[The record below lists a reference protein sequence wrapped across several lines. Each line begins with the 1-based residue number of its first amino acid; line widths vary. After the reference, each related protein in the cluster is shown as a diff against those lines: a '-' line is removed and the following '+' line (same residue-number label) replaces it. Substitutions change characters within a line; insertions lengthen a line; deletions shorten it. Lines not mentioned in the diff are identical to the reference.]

1 MKYMKFFKEKLN
13 KKIFIGICISLFV
26 IVLGLFVY
34 TGRAYGSQ
42 AMNAMYLSAEFK
54 GEYKIADGDW
64 QPYVKGKHI
73 PADKGDVT
81 LKGCFQLFFPTTG
94 EVLGKAPEG
103 TILAFYFNH
112 IGGEVSEGTDEFRP
126 FDAESN
132 LIGEDLCGKL
142 YIGYVCKGADE
153 ITIRLKNP
161 HKFGNPRA
169 VDDFLD
175 NLSTYGG
182 TDFERDTLNRGSTHR
197 ILGIALVLFAFML
210 LGTAIFSMLIH
221 IKGSSNLWLVGF
233 GVFCAGIYF
242 LFKAH
247 GVMFFSEIIKFNTRM
262 VVGSMMLYMLAI
274 TAVTVGWLQETA
286 KKAGNFLTFF
296 TLLSDMTLMMIPVF
310 SDIKFYDILPA
321 WALVQG
327 VTCVVTIV
335 LFALGIAKRTKNEK
349 IICSFSV
356 LPMISFIF
364 DVMGT
369 RLGLWQG
376 GLVSEIVF
384 IAIFALSLV
393 VLLKVVP
400 QNLNAAIRARE
411 LEAEKMILNA
421 KLAES
426 RIATMI
432 SQIQPH
438 FIYNTLGTIEQ
449 LCITEPK
456 EASKLVRNFSLYLRG
471 NFSELDNVK
480 PIRFSEEMNHVK
492 HYTDIEQVRFPDMT
506 IQYDLRSVE
515 FLLPALSVQ
524 PLVENAIKHGLM
536 GLEEGGIV
544 TISAY
549 ETNEYYV
556 VEVTDDG
563 VGFDMNAG
571 YDETK
576 HVGIKNIRGRIEAMC
591 GGTLTIESEI
601 GKGTK
606 ATIRIP
612 REAAENDS
620 DNG

>member
-1 MKYMKFFKEKLN
+1 MKSIMKKLN
-13 KKIFIGICISLFV
+13 KKIFNCICISLFAV
-26 IVLGLFVY
+26 VLCFFVY
-34 TGRAYGSQ
+34 TGRDYGNQ
-42 AMNAMYLSAEFK
+42 AMNALYLSAEFQ
-54 GEYKIADGDW
+54 GEYKVADGDW
-64 QPYVKGKHI
+64 QPYIKGEHI

-81 LKGCFQLFFPTTG
+81 LKGNFQLFVPTTG
-94 EVLGKAPEG
+94 EIVGNAQEG
-103 TILAFYFNH
+103 TVLAFYFNH
-112 IGGEVSEGTDEFRP
+112 IGGEVSEGGEEFRP

-132 LIGEDLCGKL
+132 LIGEDLCGKM
-142 YIGYVCKGADE
+142 YIGYRCKGAEE
-153 ITIRLKNP
+153 ITIKLKNP
-161 HKFGNPRA
+161 HKFGNPGA
-169 VDDFLD
+169 VDDFL
-175 NLSTYGG
+175 NKLSTYGG
-182 TDFERDTLNRGSTHR
+182 TDFERDTLNRGSLHR
-197 ILGIALVLFAFML
+197 ILGIALILFAFMI
-210 LGTAIFSMLIH
+210 LGTAIFSLLIH
-221 IKGSSNLWLVGF
+221 IKGSKNLWFVGL

-262 VVGSMMLYMLAI
+262 LVGSMMLYMLAI
-274 TAVTVGWLQETA
+274 IAVISDWLRGKTKIVGISLTVFA
-286 KKAGNFLTFF
+286 
-296 TLLSDMTLMMIPVF
+296 LLSNMALMMAPVF
-310 SDIKFYDILPA
+310 SDVKFYDTLPVWVA
-321 WALVQG
+321 VQS
-327 VTCVVTIV
+327 VICIV
-335 LFALGIAKRTKNEK
+335 MIGLLAFRFVKGDKNEK
-349 IICSFSV
+349 ILSSFAM
-356 LPMISFIF
+356 LPMLSFILDSF
-364 DVMGT
+364 GT
-369 RLGLWQG
+369 GFGLWQG
-376 GLVSEIVF
+376 GLVSEATFILIFVF
-384 IAIFALSLV
+384 SLI

-411 LEAEKMILNA
+411 LEAEKMILKA
-421 KLAES
+421 KLTES

-471 NFSELDNVK
+471 NFGELDNAK
-480 PIRFSEEMNHVK
+480 PITFSQEMNHVK

-549 ETNEYYV
+549 ETEKYYV

-591 GGTLTIESEI
+591 GGTLNIESEI

-612 REAAENDS
+612 KEEQDYDS
-620 DNG
+620 NNG

>member
-1 MKYMKFFKEKLN
+1 MKSIKGKRN
-13 KKIFIGICISLFV
+13 KKIFIGIYISLLAV
-26 IVLGLFVY
+26 VLCFFVY
-34 TGRAYGSQ
+34 TGRNYGSQ
-42 AMNAMYLSAEFK
+42 AMNALYLSAEFQ
-54 GEYKIADGDW
+54 GEYKVANGDW
-64 QPYVKGKHI
+64 KPYVKGEHI

-81 LKGCFQLFFPTTG
+81 LKGYFQLYVPTTG
-94 EVLGKAPEG
+94 EVVGKASEG

-112 IGGEVSEGTDEFRP
+112 IGGEVSEGGEEFRP
-126 FDAESN
+126 FDAEYDR
-132 LIGEDLCGKL
+132 IGEDLCGKM
-142 YIGYVCKGADE
+142 YIGYECKGADE
-153 ITIRLKNP
+153 ITIKLKNP
-161 HKFGNPRA
+161 HKFGNAGA
-169 VDDFLD
+169 VDDFLN

-182 TDFERDTLNRGSTHR
+182 TDFERDTLNRGSAHR
-197 ILGIALVLFAFML
+197 ILGIALILFAFML
-210 LGTAIFSMLIH
+210 LGTAIFSFLIH
-221 IKGSSNLWLVGF
+221 IKGSKNLWLVGF

-242 LFKAH
+242 LFKGH

-262 VVGSMMLYMLAI
+262 VIGSMMLYMIAI
-274 TAVTVGWLQETA
+274 TAVIACWLQDGA
-286 KKAGNFLTFF
+286 KKVASSLTVFA
-296 TLLSDMTLMMIPVF
+296 LLSNMTLMMAPVF
-310 SDIKFYDILPA
+310 SDIKFYDTLPV
-321 WALVQG
+321 WVVVQS
-327 VTCVVTIV
+327 VICIV
-335 LFALGIAKRTKNEK
+335 MMVLLAFRFAKGNKNEK
-349 IICSFSV
+349 TLSSFGA
-356 LPMISFIF
+356 LPMISFVF
-364 DVMGT
+364 DVAGT
-369 RLGLWQG
+369 GLGLWQG
-376 GLVSEIVF
+376 GLISEVVF
-384 IAIFALSLV
+384 IFVFVASLI

-421 KLAES
+421 KLTES

-449 LCITEPK
+449 LCTTEPT

-471 NFSELDNVK
+471 NFSELDNAK
-480 PIRFSEEMNHVK
+480 PIRFSQEMNHVK

-549 ETNEYYV
+549 ETKTSYV
-556 VEVTDDG
+556 VEVMDDG

-571 YDETK
+571 YDESK

-591 GGTLTIESEI
+591 GGTLTIESKI
-601 GKGTK
+601 GSGTK

-612 REAAENDS
+612 REATENDS
-620 DNG
+620 DHG

>member
-1 MKYMKFFKEKLN
+1 MKSNKENLKN
-13 KKIFIGICISLFV
+13 KIFIGICISLLA
-26 IVLGLFVY
+26 IVLCLFIY
-34 TGRAYGSQ
+34 TGRDYGSQ
-42 AMNAMYLSAEFK
+42 AMNALYLSAEFQ
-54 GEYKIADGDW
+54 GEYKVADGDW
-64 QPYVKGKHI
+64 QPYVKGEHI

-81 LKGCFQLFFPTTG
+81 LKGHFQLFVPTTG
-94 EVLGKAPEG
+94 EIVQNAQEG

-112 IGGEVSEGTDEFRP
+112 IGGEISEDGEAFRP
-126 FDAESN
+126 FDAELDTAS
-132 LIGEDLCGKL
+132 EDMCGKM
-142 YIGYVCKGADE
+142 YIGYECKGGEE
-153 ITIRLKNP
+153 ITIKLRNP
-161 HKFGNPRA
+161 HKFGNPGA
-169 VDDFLD
+169 VDDFLN

-182 TDFERDTLNRGSTHR
+182 TIFERDMLNRGSGQR
-197 ILGIALVLFAFML
+197 ILGIALILFAFMI

-221 IKGSSNLWLVGF
+221 IKESKNLWLVGF
-233 GVFCAGIYF
+233 SVFSAGIYF

-262 VVGSMMLYMLAI
+262 MIGSMMLYMLTI
-274 TAVTVGWLQETA
+274 TAVITGWLGGTV
-286 KKAGNFLTFF
+286 KKVSRILTVFALF
-296 TLLSDMTLMMIPVF
+296 TNLALMMVPVF
-310 SDIKFYDILPA
+310 SNVKFYDTLPV
-321 WALVQG
+321 WAVIQSVICIMIIGL
-327 VTCVVTIV
+327 
-335 LFALGIAKRTKNEK
+335 LSLRLAKGDKNEK
-349 IICSFSV
+349 IISFFAI

-364 DVMGT
+364 DVVGT
-369 RLGLWQG
+369 GLSLWQG
-376 GLVSEIVF
+376 GVISEVVF
-384 IAIFALSLV
+384 ILIFVVSLIV
-393 VLLKVVP
+393 ILKIVP

-411 LEAEKMILNA
+411 LEAEKMNLNA
-421 KLAES
+421 KLTQS
-426 RIATMI
+426 RISTMI

-471 NFSELDNVK
+471 NFSELNNAR
-480 PIRFSEEMNHVK
+480 PITFSQEMNHVK
-492 HYTDIEQVRFPDMT
+492 YYTDIEQVRFPDMT

-549 ETNEYYV
+549 ETEKHYV

-591 GGTLTIESEI
+591 GGTLTIESKI
-601 GKGTK
+601 GSGTK
-606 ATIRIP
+606 ATIKIP
-612 REAAENDS
+612 KEATENDS
-620 DNG
+620 NNS

>member
-1 MKYMKFFKEKLN
+1 MKSIKGKLN
-13 KKIFIGICISLFV
+13 QKIFIGICIFLLV
-26 IVLGLFVY
+26 TVLSFFIY
-34 TGRAYGSQ
+34 TGRDYGSQ
-42 AMNAMYLSAEFK
+42 AMNALYLSAEFQ
-54 GEYKIADGDW
+54 GEYKVAEGEW

-81 LKGCFQLFFPTTG
+81 LKGNFQLFVPTTG
-94 EVLGKAPEG
+94 EIVGNAPEG
-103 TILAFYFNH
+103 VILAFYFNH
-112 IGGEVSEGTDEFRP
+112 IGGEVSENGEKFRP

-132 LIGEDLCGKL
+132 LIGEDLCGKM
-142 YIGYVCKGADE
+142 YIGYECKGSDK
-153 ITIRLKNP
+153 IIIKLKNP
-161 HKFGNPRA
+161 HEFGNSGA
-169 VDDFLD
+169 VDDFLN

-182 TDFERDTLNRGSTHR
+182 TDFERDTLNRGSAHR
-197 ILGIALVLFAFML
+197 ILGIALVLFAFMI

-221 IKGSSNLWLVGF
+221 IKGSKNLWLVGF

-262 VVGSMMLYMLAI
+262 LIVSMMLYMLAI
-274 TAVTVGWLQETA
+274 TAVTVVWLQGKLKTV
-286 KKAGNFLTFF
+286 GICLTVFD
-296 TLLSDMTLMMIPVF
+296 LLANMALMMIPVF
-310 SDIKFYDILPA
+310 SDIKFYDTLPVWSAMQSVICIIMTVLLILRF
-321 WALVQG
+321 V
-327 VTCVVTIV
+327 
-335 LFALGIAKRTKNEK
+335 KSDKNEK
-349 IICSFSV
+349 IFCTFV
-356 LPMISFIF
+356 MLPMISFVS
-364 DVMGT
+364 DVAGT
-369 RLGLWQG
+369 WLGLWQG
-376 GLVSEIVF
+376 GLVSEVIFILIF
-384 IAIFALSLV
+384 IASLI

-411 LEAEKMILNA
+411 LEAEKMILSA
-421 KLAES
+421 KLTES
-426 RIATMI
+426 RISTMI

-456 EASKLVRNFSLYLRG
+456 DASKLVRNFSLYLRG

-480 PIRFSEEMNHVK
+480 PIRFSQEMNHVK
-492 HYTDIEQVRFPDMT
+492 HYTDIEQVRFPDIT

-536 GLEEGGIV
+536 GLEKGGIV

-549 ETNEYYV
+549 ETEEHYV

-612 REAAENDS
+612 REA
-620 DNG
+620 

>member
-1 MKYMKFFKEKLN
+1 MIFLKENLGT
-13 KKIFIGICISLFV
+13 KILIAVCVSLLAV
-26 IVLGLFVY
+26 VLCFFVY
-34 TGRAYGSQ
+34 TGRDYGSQ
-42 AMNAMYLSAEFK
+42 AMNALYLSAEFQ
-54 GEYKIADGDW
+54 GAYQVADGDW
-64 QPYVKGKHI
+64 HPYVKGEHI
-73 PADKGDVT
+73 PANQGDVT
-81 LKGCFQLFFPTTG
+81 LKGHFQVFVPTTG
-94 EVLGKAPEG
+94 EIVGKAGEG
-103 TILAFYFNH
+103 TVLAFYFNH
-112 IGGEVSEGTDEFRP
+112 IGGEISEGEEAFRP
-126 FDAESN
+126 FDAEN
-132 LIGEDLCGKL
+132 DLIGEDLCGKM
-142 YIGYVCKGADE
+142 YIGYECKGADE
-153 ITIRLKNP
+153 ITIKLKNP
-161 HKFGNPRA
+161 HKFGNPGA
-169 VDDFLD
+169 VDDFLN

-182 TDFERDTLNRGSTHR
+182 TVFERDTLNRGSAHR
-197 ILGIALVLFAFML
+197 ILGIALILFAFMA
-210 LGTAIFSMLIH
+210 LGTAIFSALIH
-221 IKGSSNLWLVGF
+221 IKGSKNLCLAGL

-262 VVGSMMLYMLAI
+262 ATGSMMLYMLAI
-274 TAVTVGWLQETA
+274 TAVIAAWLRDRAKAVGNSLA
-286 KKAGNFLTFF
+286 VFG
-296 TLLSDMTLMMIPVF
+296 LLAVLAFMMAPGF
-310 SDIKFYDILPA
+310 SDVKFYDTLPV
-321 WALVQG
+321 WVTVQG
-327 VTCVVTIV
+327 AICLAMIV
-335 LFALGIAKRTKNEK
+335 LLALRFAKGDTSEK
-349 IICSFSV
+349 ILAAV
-356 LPMISFIF
+356 GALPMASFLF
-364 DVMGT
+364 DVTGIG
-369 RLGLWQG
+369 LGLWHG
-376 GLVSEIVF
+376 GLVSEVTF
-384 IAIFALSLV
+384 ILIFAFSLIA
-393 VLLKVVP
+393 LLKVVP
-400 QNLNAAIRARE
+400 QNLNAAVRARE

-421 KLAES
+421 KLTES

-449 LCITEPK
+449 LCITDPK

-471 NFSELDNVK
+471 NFGELDNAK
-480 PIRFSEEMNHVK
+480 PITFSQEMNHVK

-549 ETNEYYV
+549 ETKSFYV

-612 REAAENDS
+612 KEVAENDS
-620 DNG
+620 NNG

>member
-1 MKYMKFFKEKLN
+1 MKSNKEKLKN
-13 KKIFIGICISLFV
+13 RIFISLCISLLA
-26 IVLGLFVY
+26 IVLCTFVY
-34 TGRAYGSQ
+34 TGRQYGSQ
-42 AMNAMYLSAEFK
+42 AMNAMYLSAEFQ
-54 GEYKIADGDW
+54 GEYKVADGDW
-64 QPYVKGKHI
+64 QPYVKGQHI
-73 PADKGDVT
+73 PANKGDVT
-81 LKGCFQLFFPTTG
+81 LKGQFQLFVPTTG
-94 EVLGKAPEG
+94 EIVGNAQEG
-103 TILAFYFNH
+103 TVLAFYFNH
-112 IGGEVSEGTDEFRP
+112 IGGEVSEGGEEIRP

-132 LIGEDLCGKL
+132 LIGEDLCGKM

-153 ITIRLKNP
+153 ITIKLKNP
-161 HKFGNPRA
+161 HKFGNLGA
-169 VDDFLD
+169 VDDFLN

-182 TDFERDTLNRGSTHR
+182 TDFERDTLNRGSANR
-197 ILGIALVLFAFML
+197 ILGIALILFAFMI

-221 IKGSSNLWLVGF
+221 IKGSKNLWLVGF

-262 VVGSMMLYMLAI
+262 VTGSMMLYMFAI
-274 TAVTVGWLQETA
+274 TAVIAGWLRGGA
-286 KKAGNFLTFF
+286 KRVGSCLTVFA
-296 TLLSDMTLMMIPVF
+296 LLYNMAFMMAPVF
-310 SDIKFYDILPA
+310 SDVKFYDTLPV
-321 WALVQG
+321 WAAFQSVI
-327 VTCVVTIV
+327 CIV
-335 LFALGIAKRTKNEK
+335 MTVLLALRFAKGDKNAK
-349 IICSFSV
+349 IITFFAM

-364 DVMGT
+364 DVTGT
-369 RLGLWQG
+369 GLGLCQG
-376 GLVSEIVF
+376 AFVSEIVF
-384 IAIFALSLV
+384 IFVFVASLI

-421 KLAES
+421 KLTES

-456 EASKLVRNFSLYLRG
+456 AASKLVRNFSLYLRG
-471 NFSELDNVK
+471 NFSELDNAK
-480 PIRFSEEMNHVK
+480 PITFSQEMNHVK
-492 HYTDIEQVRFPDMT
+492 HYTDIEQMRFPDMT

-536 GLEEGGIV
+536 GLEKGGIV

-549 ETNEYYV
+549 ETEKYYI

-591 GGTLTIESEI
+591 GGTLTIESKI
-601 GKGTK
+601 GSGTK

-612 REAAENDS
+612 KEATENDS
-620 DNG
+620 DNS

>member
-1 MKYMKFFKEKLN
+1 MKSIKQNSK
-13 KKIFIGICISLFV
+13 KKIFIGICISLLAV
-26 IVLGLFVY
+26 VLCFFVY
-34 TGRAYGSQ
+34 TGRDYGNQ
-42 AMNAMYLSAEFK
+42 AMNALYLSAEFQ
-54 GEYKIADGDW
+54 GEYKVAEGSW
-64 QPYVKGKHI
+64 QPYVKGEHI

-81 LKGCFQLFFPTTG
+81 LKGHFRLFVPTTG
-94 EVLGKAPEG
+94 EIVGNAQEG
-103 TILAFYFNH
+103 TVLAFYFNH
-112 IGGEVSEGTDEFRP
+112 IGGEISEEGEEFRP

-132 LIGEDLCGKL
+132 LIGEELCGKM
-142 YIGYVCKGADE
+142 YIGYVCKGTDE
-153 ITIRLKNP
+153 ITIKLKNP
-161 HKFGNPRA
+161 HKFGNSGA
-169 VDDFLD
+169 VDDFLN

-182 TDFERDTLNRGSTHR
+182 TDFERDTLNRGSAHR
-197 ILGIALVLFAFML
+197 ILGIALILFAFML

-221 IKGSSNLWLVGF
+221 IKESSNLWFVGF

-262 VVGSMMLYMLAI
+262 IIGSIMLYMLSI
-274 TAVTVGWLQETA
+274 TAVIAGWIQGGTKKVGISLA
-286 KKAGNFLTFF
+286 VFALFSNLAF
-296 TLLSDMTLMMIPVF
+296 MMAPEF
-310 SDIKFYDILPA
+310 SDVKFYDTLPVWSA
-321 WALVQG
+321 VQS
-327 VTCVVTIV
+327 VICIVMIV
-335 LFALGIAKRTKNEK
+335 LLVLRFAKGDKNEK
-349 IICSFSV
+349 ILSTFGV
-356 LPMISFIF
+356 LLMISFIF
-364 DVMGT
+364 DVAGT
-369 RLGLWQG
+369 GLGLWQG
-376 GLVSEIVF
+376 GLISEATF
-384 IAIFALSLV
+384 ILIFVASLI

-421 KLAES
+421 KLTES
-426 RIATMI
+426 RISTMI

-456 EASKLVRNFSLYLRG
+456 AASKLVRNFSLYLRG
-471 NFSELDNVK
+471 NFSELDNKK
-480 PIRFSEEMNHVK
+480 PITFSQEMNHVK

-549 ETNEYYV
+549 ETEKYYV

-563 VGFDMNAG
+563 VGFDMSAG

-591 GGTLTIESEI
+591 DGTLTIESKI
-601 GKGTK
+601 GSGTK
-606 ATIRIP
+606 ATIKIP
-612 REAAENDS
+612 KEATENDS
-620 DNG
+620 NNS

>member
-1 MKYMKFFKEKLN
+1 MKYIKQNLK
-13 KKIFIGICISLFV
+13 KKIFIGICISLLA
-26 IVLGLFVY
+26 IVLCFFVY
-34 TGRAYGSQ
+34 TGRDYGSQ
-42 AMNAMYLSAEFK
+42 AMNALYLSAEFQ
-54 GEYKIADGDW
+54 GEYKVADGDW
-64 QPYVKGKHI
+64 QPYIKGEHI
-73 PADKGDVT
+73 PANKGDVT
-81 LKGCFQLFFPTTG
+81 LKGHFQLFVPTTG
-94 EVLGKAPEG
+94 EIVGNAEEG
-103 TILAFYFNH
+103 TVLAFYFNH
-112 IGGEVSEGTDEFRP
+112 IGGEVSAGGDDFRP
-126 FDAESN
+126 FDAEYA
-132 LIGEDLCGKL
+132 LIGEDLCGKM
-142 YIGYVCKGADE
+142 YIGYECKGADE
-153 ITIRLKNP
+153 ITIKLKNP
-161 HKFGNPRA
+161 HKFGNAGA
-169 VDDFLD
+169 VDDFLN

-182 TDFERDTLNRGSTHR
+182 TDFERDTLNRGSAHR
-197 ILGIALVLFAFML
+197 ILGIALILFAFML

-233 GVFCAGIYF
+233 GIFSAGIYF

-262 VVGSMMLYMLAI
+262 VAGSMMLYMLAI
-274 TAVTVGWLQETA
+274 TAIIAGWLQGGTEKVGISLA
-286 KKAGNFLTFF
+286 VLALF
-296 TLLSDMTLMMIPVF
+296 SISACMIAPTVT
-310 SDIKFYDILPA
+310 DIKFYDTLPV
-321 WALVQG
+321 WSVVQS
-327 VTCVVTIV
+327 VICIVMIV
-335 LFALGIAKRTKNEK
+335 LLALHFAKGDKNEK
-349 IICSFSV
+349 MLCAFGI
-356 LPMISFIF
+356 LPMLSFVLDSF
-364 DVMGT
+364 GT
-369 RLGLWQG
+369 GFGLWQG
-376 GLVSEIVF
+376 GLISEIVF
-384 IAIFALSLV
+384 ILIFAFSLV

-400 QNLNAAIRARE
+400 QNLNATIRARE

-421 KLAES
+421 KLTES

-480 PIRFSEEMNHVK
+480 PIRFSQEMNHVK

-549 ETNEYYV
+549 ETKESYV

-591 GGTLTIESEI
+591 GGSLTIESKI
-601 GKGTK
+601 GSGTK
-606 ATIRIP
+606 ATIKIP
-612 REAAENDS
+612 KEVAENDS
-620 DNG
+620 DHG

>member
-1 MKYMKFFKEKLN
+1 MKFLKEKSN
-13 KKIFIGICISLFV
+13 KKIFIGICISLLA
-26 IVLGLFVY
+26 IVLCTFVY
-34 TGRAYGSQ
+34 TGRDYGSQ
-42 AMNAMYLSAEFK
+42 AMNAMYLSAEFQ
-54 GEYKIADGDW
+54 GEYKVADGDW
-64 QPYVKGKHI
+64 QPYVKGEHI
-73 PADKGDVT
+73 PANKGDVT
-81 LKGCFQLFFPTTG
+81 LKGHFQLFVPTTG
-94 EVLGKAPEG
+94 EIVGNAQEG
-103 TILAFYFNH
+103 TVLAFYFNH
-112 IGGEVSEGTDEFRP
+112 IGGEVSEGGEEFRP
-126 FDAESN
+126 FDAEFD
-132 LIGEDLCGKL
+132 LIGEDLCGKM
-142 YIGYVCKGADE
+142 YIGYECKGTDE
-153 ITIRLKNP
+153 ITIKLKNP
-161 HKFGNPRA
+161 HKFGNPGA
-169 VDDFLD
+169 IDDFLN

-182 TDFERDTLNRGSTHR
+182 TNFERDTLNRGSAHR
-197 ILGIALVLFAFML
+197 ILGIALILFAFMI
-210 LGTAIFSMLIH
+210 LGTAIFSILIH
-221 IKGSSNLWLVGF
+221 SKDSKNLWLVGF

-262 VVGSMMLYMLAI
+262 MTGSMMLYMLAI
-274 TAVTVGWLQETA
+274 TAVIADWLQGKA
-286 KKAGNFLTFF
+286 KMVGRSLTVFALF
-296 TLLSDMTLMMIPVF
+296 SNLAFMMAPVF
-310 SDIKFYDILPA
+310 SNVKFYDTLPV
-321 WALVQG
+321 WAGVQSAICI
-327 VTCVVTIV
+327 VMIV
-335 LFALGIAKRTKNEK
+335 LLALRFAKGDKNGK
-349 IICSFSV
+349 IISFFAM
-356 LPMISFIF
+356 LPMLSFII
-364 DVMGT
+364 DVAGIGY
-369 RLGLWQG
+369 GLCQG
-376 GLVSEIVF
+376 ALISETTF
-384 IAIFALSLV
+384 ILIFVASLI

-400 QNLNAAIRARE
+400 QNLNAAIRARDLEVEKKILKAE
-411 LEAEKMILNA
+411 LT
-421 KLAES
+421 ES
-426 RIATMI
+426 RVATMI

-471 NFSELDNVK
+471 NFSELDNSK
-480 PIRFSEEMNHVK
+480 PIRFSQEMNHVK

-549 ETNEYYV
+549 ETKEYYV

-591 GGTLTIESEI
+591 GGTLTLESEI

-612 REAAENDS
+612 KEAKENDS
-620 DNG
+620 NNS

>member
-1 MKYMKFFKEKLN
+1 MKFLKEKSN
-13 KKIFIGICISLFV
+13 KKIFVGICI
-26 IVLGLFVY
+26 VLLAVVLCLFVY
-34 TGRAYGSQ
+34 TGRQYGSQ
-42 AMNAMYLSAEFK
+42 AMNAMYLSAEFQ
-54 GEYKIADGDW
+54 GEYKVADGDW

-73 PADKGDVT
+73 PANSGDVT
-81 LKGCFQLFFPTTG
+81 LKGHFQLFVPTTG
-94 EVLGKAPEG
+94 EVVGNASEG
-103 TILAFYFNH
+103 VILAFYFNH
-112 IGGEVSEGTDEFRP
+112 IGGEVSEDGENFRP
-126 FDAESN
+126 FDAEFD
-132 LIGEDLCGKL
+132 LIGEDLCGKM
-142 YIGYVCKGADE
+142 YIGYECKGTDE

-161 HKFGNPRA
+161 HKFGNPGA
-169 VDDFLD
+169 VDDFLN

-182 TDFERDTLNRGSTHR
+182 TDFERDTLNRGSADR
-197 ILGIALVLFAFML
+197 ILGIALILFAFMI
-210 LGTAIFSMLIH
+210 LGTAIISMLIH
-221 IKGSSNLWLVGF
+221 IKGSKNLWFVGF

-242 LFKAH
+242 LFNAH

-262 VVGSMMLYMLAI
+262 MTGSIMLYMLAI
-274 TAVTVGWLQETA
+274 TAVIAYWLKGKTKKVGISLTVFAL
-286 KKAGNFLTFF
+286 FSI
-296 TLLSDMTLMMIPVF
+296 LSCMIAPTV
-310 SDIKFYDILPA
+310 SSVKFYDTLPV
-321 WALVQG
+321 WALVQS
-327 VTCVVTIV
+327 VICIVMTILLV
-335 LFALGIAKRTKNEK
+335 LRIANGERKEKMISAFAM
-349 IICSFSV
+349 
-356 LPMISFIF
+356 LPMISFII
-364 DVMGT
+364 DVAGI
-369 RLGLWQG
+369 GFSLWQG
-376 GLVSEIVF
+376 GIVSEVIF
-384 IAIFALSLV
+384 ILIFVASV
-393 VLLKVVP
+393 IVLLKVVP

-411 LEAEKMILNA
+411 LEAEKMILKA
-421 KLAES
+421 ELTES

-471 NFSELDNVK
+471 NFSELDNAK
-480 PIRFSEEMNHVK
+480 PIRFSQEMNHVK

-549 ETNEYYV
+549 ETDDSYV

-591 GGTLTIESEI
+591 AGSLTIESEI

-612 REAAENDS
+612 KEAAGNDS
-620 DNG
+620 SNS

>member
-1 MKYMKFFKEKLN
+1 MKSNKEKLKN
-13 KKIFIGICISLFV
+13 RIFISLCISLLAV
-26 IVLGLFVY
+26 VLCTFVY
-34 TGRAYGSQ
+34 TGRDYGSQ
-42 AMNAMYLSAEFK
+42 SMNALYLSAEFQ
-54 GEYKIADGDW
+54 GEYKVADGDW
-64 QPYVKGKHI
+64 QPYVKGEHI
-73 PADKGDVT
+73 PANKGDVT
-81 LKGCFQLFFPTTG
+81 LKGHFQLFVPTTG
-94 EVLGKAPEG
+94 EIVGNAQEG
-103 TILAFYFNH
+103 TVLAFYFNH
-112 IGGEVSEGTDEFRP
+112 IGGEVSEGGDDFRP
-126 FDAESN
+126 FDAEFE
-132 LIGEDLCGKL
+132 LIGEDLCGEM
-142 YIGYVCKGADE
+142 YIGYECKGADE

-161 HKFGNPRA
+161 HKFGNAGA
-169 VDDFLD
+169 VDDFLN

-182 TDFERDTLNRGSTHR
+182 TDFERDTLNRGSAHR
-197 ILGIALVLFAFML
+197 ILGIALILFAFML

-262 VVGSMMLYMLAI
+262 MIGSMMLYMLAI
-274 TAVTVGWLQETA
+274 TAIIAGWLQGRT
-286 KKAGNFLTFF
+286 KKVGISFAVLA
-296 TLLSDMTLMMIPVF
+296 LLSILSCMIAPTVT
-310 SDIKFYDILPA
+310 DVKFYDTLPVWSA
-321 WALVQG
+321 VQS
-327 VTCVVTIV
+327 VICIAMIV
-335 LFALGIAKRTKNEK
+335 LIVLRFAKGDKNEK
-349 IICSFSV
+349 IISFFAI
-356 LPMISFIF
+356 LPMVSFIF
-364 DVMGT
+364 DVTGT
-369 RLGLWQG
+369 GFGLWQG
-376 GLVSEIVF
+376 GLISEDIFILVF
-384 IAIFALSLV
+384 IVSLI
-393 VLLKVVP
+393 VLLRVVP
-400 QNLNAAIRARE
+400 QNLNGAIRARE

-421 KLAES
+421 KLTES

-456 EASKLVRNFSLYLRG
+456 AASKLVRNFSLYLRG
-471 NFSELDNVK
+471 NFSELDNAK
-480 PIRFSEEMNHVK
+480 PIRFSQEMNHVK

-549 ETNEYYV
+549 ETEKYYV

-591 GGTLTIESEI
+591 GGSLSIESKI
-601 GKGTK
+601 GSGTK
-606 ATIRIP
+606 ATIKIP
-612 REAAENDS
+612 KEAKENDS
-620 DNG
+620 NNS

>member
-1 MKYMKFFKEKLN
+1 MKSLKGKIN
-13 KKIFIGICISLFV
+13 KKIFIGIYISLLA
-26 IVLGLFVY
+26 IVLCFFVY
-34 TGRAYGSQ
+34 TGRDYGSQ
-42 AMNAMYLSAEFK
+42 AMNALYLSAEFQ
-54 GEYKIADGDW
+54 GEYKVADGDW
-64 QPYVKGKHI
+64 QPYIKGEHI
-73 PADKGDVT
+73 PANKGDVT
-81 LKGCFQLFFPTTG
+81 LKGHFRLFVPTTG
-94 EVLGKAPEG
+94 EIVGNAQEG
-103 TILAFYFNH
+103 TVLAFYFNH
-112 IGGEVSEGTDEFRP
+112 IGGEVSEGGEEFRP
-126 FDAESN
+126 FDAEYD
-132 LIGEDLCGKL
+132 LIGEDMCGKM
-142 YIGYVCKGADE
+142 YIGYMCKGADE
-153 ITIRLKNP
+153 ITIKLKNP
-161 HKFGNPRA
+161 HKFGNSGA
-169 VDDFLD
+169 VDDFLN

-182 TDFERDTLNRGSTHR
+182 TDFERDTLNRGSADR
-197 ILGIALVLFAFML
+197 ILGIALILFAFML

-221 IKGSSNLWLVGF
+221 IKGSSNLWLIGT

-247 GVMFFSEIIKFNTRM
+247 GVVFFSEIIKFNTRM
-262 VVGSMMLYMLAI
+262 MIGSIMLYMLAI
-274 TAVTVGWLQETA
+274 TAVIAGWLQGGT
-286 KKAGNFLTFF
+286 KKVGISLAVLALF
-296 TLLSDMTLMMIPVF
+296 SISACMIAPTVT
-310 SDIKFYDILPA
+310 DVKFYDTLPVWSAVQSVICIVMIVLLALQFAKGNKSEKMLCAFGILPM
-321 WALVQG
+321 L
-327 VTCVVTIV
+327 
-335 LFALGIAKRTKNEK
+335 
-349 IICSFSV
+349 
-356 LPMISFIF
+356 SFILDSF
-364 DVMGT
+364 GT
-369 RLGLWQG
+369 GLSLWQG
-376 GLVSEIVF
+376 GLVSEATF
-384 IAIFALSLV
+384 ILIFVASLI

-421 KLAES
+421 ELTES

-471 NFSELDNVK
+471 NFSELDNTK
-480 PIRFSEEMNHVK
+480 PIRFSQEMNHVK
-492 HYTDIEQVRFPDMT
+492 NYTDIEQVRFPDMT

-549 ETNEYYV
+549 ETENSYV

-591 GGTLTIESEI
+591 GGALTIESEI

-612 REAAENDS
+612 KEAIENDS
-620 DNG
+620 NNS

>member
-1 MKYMKFFKEKLN
+1 MKIPKKEPN
-13 KKIFIGICISLFV
+13 NKIFIGICISLLA
-26 IVLGLFVY
+26 IILCIFVY
-34 TGRAYGSQ
+34 TGRQYGSQ
-42 AMNAMYLSAEFK
+42 AMNALYLSAEFQ
-54 GEYKIADGDW
+54 GEYKVADGNF
-64 QPYVKGKHI
+64 QPYVKGEHI
-73 PADKGDVT
+73 PANKGDVT
-81 LKGCFQLFFPTTG
+81 LKGHFQLIVPTTG
-94 EVLGKAPEG
+94 EIVGNAPEG
-103 TILAFYFNH
+103 TVLAFYFNH
-112 IGGEVSEGTDEFRP
+112 IGGEVSEGGENFRP
-126 FDAESN
+126 FDAECE
-132 LIGEDLCGKL
+132 LIGEDLCGKM
-142 YIGYVCKGADE
+142 YIGYMCKGEDE
-153 ITIRLKNP
+153 ITIKLKNP
-161 HKFGNPRA
+161 HKFGNPNA
-169 VDDFLD
+169 VDDFLN

-182 TDFERDTLNRGSTHR
+182 TEFERDTLNRGSVNR
-197 ILGIALVLFAFML
+197 ILGIALVLFSFMI
-210 LGTAIFSMLIH
+210 LGTAVFSMLIH
-221 IKGSSNLWLVGF
+221 IKGSKNLWLVGL
-233 GVFCAGIYF
+233 GVFSAGIYF

-262 VVGSMMLYMLAI
+262 VAGSAMLYMLAI
-274 TAVTVGWLQETA
+274 TAVTAGLLQGKIKIVGNSLTV
-286 KKAGNFLTFF
+286 FTFF
-296 TLLSDMTLMMIPVF
+296 SNLIFMMVPEF
-310 SDIKFYDILPA
+310 SDVKFYDTLPVWAIL
-321 WALVQG
+321 QSII
-327 VTCVVTIV
+327 CIV
-335 LFALGIAKRTKNEK
+335 MTVLLAIQLKRGEKNEK
-349 IICSFSV
+349 IISFFSM
-356 LPMISFIF
+356 LPMISFII
-364 DVMGT
+364 DVSGT
-369 RLGLWQG
+369 YIGLWQD
-376 GLVSEIVF
+376 GLVSEAVF
-384 IAIFALSLV
+384 ILIFAFSLI

-400 QNLNAAIRARE
+400 QNLNAALRARE

-480 PIRFSEEMNHVK
+480 PIRFSQEMNHVK
-492 HYTDIEQVRFPDMT
+492 HYTNIEQVRFPDMT

-536 GLEEGGIV
+536 GLEKGGIV
-544 TISAY
+544 TVSAY
-549 ETNEYYV
+549 ETNESYV

-571 YDETK
+571 YDETR

-612 REAAENDS
+612 KEATEYDS
-620 DNG
+620 NNG